1 MKNATT
7 WALSKSPVNASF
19 DPEPPV
25 MENQTTAL
33 PPENWTV

>member
-7 WALSKSPVNASF
+7 WALSKSPVSDSF

-25 MENQTTAL
+25 MENQTT
-33 PPENWTV
+33 